1 MRRVW
6 WAVILLGAAAG
17 SMVAAACT
25 DSTPPLGNGNTVTTA
40 PSATM
45 QPEGPGGDAG
55 PYYDG
60 YAYDSPYAAAPDGYS
75 PLALCA
81 MCSCPSGDY
90 CFGGGTSYVA
100 FSGNCNAEASA
111 DAFAL
116 GCQAIPAVCL
126 TAPDGSR
133 CDCLL
138 KSLSFLPCYPDCIEN
153 TLTLYCP
160 HP

>member
-1 MRRVW
+1 MRRFW
-6 WAVILLGAAAG
+6 WAVLLLGAAAG
-17 SMVAAACT
+17 SIIAAACT
-25 DSTPPLGNGNTVTTA
+25 DSTPSLGNGNTIGTPA
-40 PSATM
+40 PTST
-45 QPEGPGGDAG
+45 QPQGPAGDAG

-60 YAYDSPYAAAPDGYS
+60 YAYDSLYPPPPDGYS

-81 MCSCPSGDY
+81 ACACPPTDY

-100 FSGNCNAEASA
+100 FNGNCNGEASA

-116 GCQAIPAVCL
+116 GCQPIPAVCL
-126 TAPDGSR
+126 SSPDGSR

-138 KSLSFLPCYPDCIEN
+138 KSTSFLPCYPDCIEN